1 MLFRTKEE
9 RNISMRKFKVKAEA
23 VLDARPEDVYATI
36 ADYRKGHPSILP
48 KESLYDLQVEEGGY
62 GAGTII
68 RFKSRIL
75 GVEQSFHHRV
85 SEPEPGKVLVEQD
98 IDTVQHVTT
107 TFTVIPVEQGQ
118 KSQVEITTTMN
129 TSPGLKGF
137 VERVVVSIFNPPIYR
152 NELKLREIVAQKR
165 ETPVAKLNQS

>member
-1 MLFRTKEE
+1 MGQ
-9 RNISMRKFKVKAEA
+9 IKVKAEE

-85 SEPEPGKVLVEQD
+85 SEPEPGRVLVEQD
-98 IDTVQHVTT
+98 IDTKQNLAT
-107 TFTVIPVEQGQ
+107 TFTSDSCRGRTEVSGRDF
-118 KSQVEITTTMN
+118 N
-129 TSPGLKGF
+129 DD
-137 VERVVVSIFNPPIYR
+137 ERQPWHQR
-152 NELKLREIVAQKR
+152 LC
-165 ETPVAKLNQS
+165 